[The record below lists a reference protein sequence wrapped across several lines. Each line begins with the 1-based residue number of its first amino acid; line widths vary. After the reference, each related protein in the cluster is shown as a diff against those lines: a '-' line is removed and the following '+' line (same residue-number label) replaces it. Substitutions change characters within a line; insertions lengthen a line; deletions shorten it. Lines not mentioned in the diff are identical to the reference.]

1 MKQHELICISCPVG
15 CPLIVEVDGTEMTV
29 NGHKCRLG
37 ITYATKEVTD
47 PRRLITT
54 SMKVFNEDATA
65 YQLMSVK
72 TDKDIPKAQIMTCV
86 KAIKAIKVQGDFS
99 VGDVVIKNI
108 LDLDVNIVATRDIRF

>member
-15 CPLIVEVDGTEMTV
+15 CPLIVEVDGTEMIV